1 MDEGRFRRDF
11 LNQWANSKDTVG
23 DLRRAREKA
32 TDISEKLLGAP
43 IWKPLT
49 GEIKA
54 EFASLIG
61 PLTDDPVSLGA
72 PLLVLTK
79 VLVDGIDPA
88 PLKSHLQTFDKGE
101 QSLRLLQ
108 RFAQELGDTSDMTGA
123 VLRELQGFR
132 SKGGVAHLAGS
143 QRKKAEAAL
152 EISGL
157 SNLEAFESVT
167 VRATACLTALT
178 ELMSEALRRVETQP
192 PTPGEERSE

>member
-11 LNQWANSKDTVG
+11 LNQWANSKDIVG

-32 TDISEKLLGAP
+32 ADISEKLLGAS

-108 RFAQELGDTSDMTGA
+108 RYAQELGDTSDMTA

-143 QRKKAEAAL
+143 QRYKAEAAL

-157 SNLEAFESVT
+157 SNLEAFESVA
-167 VRATACLTALT
+167 VRVTAFLTALT
-178 ELMSEALRRVETQP
+178 ELMSEALRMVEAQP
-192 PTPGEERSE
+192 STPGELRSE

>member
-1 MDEGRFRRDF
+1 M
-11 LNQWANSKDTVG
+11 
-23 DLRRAREKA
+23 
-32 TDISEKLLGAP
+32 
-43 IWKPLT
+43 
-49 GEIKA
+49 A

-79 VLVDGIDPA
+79 VLVDGIDSA
-88 PLKSHLQTFDKGE
+88 PLKSYLKKFDKGE

-108 RFAQELGDTSDMTGA
+108 RYAQELGDTSDMTK
-123 VLRELQGFR
+123 VLRELQNFR

-143 QRKKAEAAL
+143 QRSKAEAAL

-167 VRATACLTALT
+167 VRVTACLTALT
-178 ELMSEALRRVETQP
+178 ELMSEALRMAEAQP
-192 PTPGEERSE
+192 STTGDERGE